1 MPSLQK
7 GCNKYVK
14 TLVLLKR
21 DGIKIYL
28 GLALQ
33 LPLGRTNYV
42 LFQVTTLTRN
52 GPWPL
57 ASQSAVLELVL
68 IEASIT
74 ISIIVLSNIS
84 IAIIPTNINPTH
96 LSQCQSQPTFN
107 PSNPIRSFCPSSNC
121 RTLPPV
127 LRLEGVTMHIVLV
140 LTMMMTKMIMPLNM
154 VIFFEQYYHRK
165 LSH

>member
-7 GCNKYVK
+7 GCSKHVR

-33 LPLGRTNYV
+33 LPLGRTKNYV

-68 IEASIT
+68 IEASSSSPASSHSPIFPSLSSRP
-74 ISIIVLSNIS
+74 ISTPSISANANPSQHPIHQIPSGAFVLPP
-84 IAIIPTNINPTH
+84 IAA
-96 LSQCQSQPTFN
+96 LFLQYYDWKVSQC
-107 PSNPIRSFCPSSNC
+107 
-121 RTLPPV
+121 TLCS
-127 LRLEGVTMHIVLV
+127 
-140 LTMMMTKMIMPLNM
+140 
-154 VIFFEQYYHRK
+154 Y
-165 LSH
+165 

>member
-7 GCNKYVK
+7 GCSKHVK

-28 GLALQ
+28 GLALR

-57 ASQSAVLELVL
+57 ASQSVVLELVL
-68 IEASIT
+68 IEASIV
-74 ISIIVLSNIS
+74 ISII
-84 IAIIPTNINPTH
+84 AILWLQH
-96 LSQCQSQPTFN
+96 GVFN
-107 PSNPIRSFCPSSNC
+107 LTKSVCSS
-121 RTLPPV
+121 P
-127 LRLEGVTMHIVLV
+127 
-140 LTMMMTKMIMPLNM
+140 
-154 VIFFEQYYHRK
+154 
-165 LSH
+165 

>member
-57 ASQSAVLELVL
+57 GSQSVVLELVL
-68 IEASIT
+68 IETSIA
-74 ISIIVLSNIS
+74 ISI
-84 IAIIPTNINPTH
+84 IAIIPTNINPIH
-96 LSQCQSQPTFN
+96 LS
-107 PSNPIRSFCPSSNC
+107 
-121 RTLPPV
+121 
-127 LRLEGVTMHIVLV
+127 
-140 LTMMMTKMIMPLNM
+140 
-154 VIFFEQYYHRK
+154 
-165 LSH
+165 

>member
-14 TLVLLKR
+14 TLVLL
-21 DGIKIYL
+21 KIYL

-57 ASQSAVLELVL
+57 GSQSVVLELVL
-68 IEASIT
+68 IEASIA
-74 ISIIVLSNIS
+74 ISI
-84 IAIIPTNINPTH
+84 IAIIPTNINPIH
-96 LSQCQSQPTFN
+96 LS
-107 PSNPIRSFCPSSNC
+107 
-121 RTLPPV
+121 
-127 LRLEGVTMHIVLV
+127 
-140 LTMMMTKMIMPLNM
+140 
-154 VIFFEQYYHRK
+154 
-165 LSH
+165 